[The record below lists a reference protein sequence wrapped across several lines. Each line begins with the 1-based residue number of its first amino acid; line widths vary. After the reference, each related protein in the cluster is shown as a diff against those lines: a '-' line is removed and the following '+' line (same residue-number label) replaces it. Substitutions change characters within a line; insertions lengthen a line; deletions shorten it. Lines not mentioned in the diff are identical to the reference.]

1 MWPPPRLPSLQI
13 ATIGQTVSPQADDD
27 VLSLAVDRGA
37 NVTLTLLGPVVS
49 SGAAVS
55 ISAVPTDRRW
65 VNCAVLAGVG
75 KSLVGSARRSR
86 TVGRPVWV
94 VTGSSS
100 EESGLDQGQQDGRR
114 VVRLVAELVDTGNGA
129 AEHGG
134 HEEVAPQQH
143 AERLGPIG
151 P

>member
-1 MWPPPRLPSLQI
+1 
-13 ATIGQTVSPQADDD
+13 
-27 VLSLAVDRGA
+27 
-37 NVTLTLLGPVVS
+37 VS

-75 KSLVGSARRSR
+75 KSLVGSTRRSR

-114 VVRLVAELVDTGNGA
+114 VVRLI
-129 AEHGG
+129 AEHQSTMRVRPDQKVV
-134 HEEVAPQQH
+134 VARDWPTPEMRLKGVQAMLGQLVRL
-143 AERLGPIG
+143 AERKAA
-151 P
+151 

>member
-13 ATIGQTVSPQADDD
+13 ATIGRTVSPQADDD

-65 VNCAVLAGVG
+65 VNCAVLATVRE
-75 KSLVGSARRSR
+75 KSCGAGSAVANSR
-86 TVGRPVWV
+86 ATGLGCDRFEFRGVRP
-94 VTGSSS
+94 
-100 EESGLDQGQQDGRR
+100 
-114 VVRLVAELVDTGNGA
+114 
-129 AEHGG
+129 
-134 HEEVAPQQH
+134 
-143 AERLGPIG
+143 
-151 P
+151 